1 MFYRVSELALMPD
14 ESTDK
19 LLYKAAKELRVSP
32 SAIESI
38 KIYRKSLDARKGQV
52 LYRYTVDVFCR
63 EGVIVKP
70 SSKCKCVEKE
80 FVYQIPSFSEAK
92 DRPVVV
98 GFGPAGMFAAL
109 VLARAGLRPI
119 VLERGACIEERV
131 KDVSRFF
138 STGRIASSNVQFGEG
153 GAGTFSDGKLNTLLR
168 DKNFRGRF
176 VLEEFVKFGAPEEV
190 LFLSKPH
197 IGTDKLRNVVRN
209 LRNEIL
215 RLGGE
220 IFFET
225 LFLKPILE
233 NNQVIGI
240 CYRDAE
246 GTKEL
251 SCRALFLGIGH
262 SARDTFYALRDS
274 GIPMEKKIFSVGV
287 RIEHLQ
293 ERINRSQYGAAFD
306 RYRLPSADYK
316 LAVPTA
322 TGKNLYTFCMCPG
335 GVVVPAASDEGGVVT
350 NGMSNF
356 ARDGE
361 NANSALLYNILPEE
375 LPKDELSGFRFQEE
389 LERKAYVLGGGGFAA
404 PCQRFGDFLK
414 RKETSGF
421 GSVRPTYAIG
431 VKPADLNQ
439 ILPRDLCN
447 ALGEGIVKMGK
458 LLSGFD
464 DEDAILTAVESRATC
479 PVRIPRGEDFQ
490 SSVLGLYPIGEGAGY
505 AGGIMSSAMD
515 GMKAAEAYFAKKR
528 FSLDFS
534 KKEW

>member
-1 MFYRVSELALMPD
+1 MFYRVSQLALRPD
-14 ESTDK
+14 ENEAK
-19 LLYKAAKELRVSP
+19 LLHKAAKELRVSP
-32 SAIESI
+32 SGIEKI

-52 LYRYTVDVFCR
+52 LYRFSVDVFLR
-63 EGVIVKP
+63 DGIMPKP
-70 SSKCKCVEKE
+70 SENCKAIQKE
-80 FVYQIPSFSEAK
+80 FSYQVPFFSNRR

-98 GFGPAGMFAAL
+98 GFGPAGMFASL

-119 VLERGACIEERV
+119 VLERGRRIEERV

-138 STGRIASSNVQFGEG
+138 ATGELVTSSNIQFGEG
-153 GAGTFSDGKLNTLLR
+153 GAGTFSDGKLNTLLK

-176 VLEEFVKFGAPEEV
+176 VLEEFVKFGAPEEI

-197 IGTDKLRNVVRN
+197 IGTDNLRLVVRN
-209 LRNEIL
+209 LRKEIL

-220 IFFET
+220 IRFDT
-225 LFLKPILE
+225 CFLEPIVE
-233 NNQVIGI
+233 DKRVVGI
-240 CYRDAE
+240 RHQDQE
-246 GTKEL
+246 GIKEL
-251 SCRALFLGIGH
+251 ACRALFLGIGH
-262 SARDTFYALRDS
+262 SARDTFRALRDC

-293 ERINRSQYGAAFD
+293 EKINRAQYGASLQQ
-306 RYRLPSADYK
+306 YSLPSADYK

-335 GVVVPAASDEGGVVT
+335 GVVVPAVSEDGGVVT

-356 ARDGE
+356 ARDGK

-375 LPKDELSGFRFQEE
+375 LPEDTLSGFQFQES
-389 LERKAYVLGGGGFAA
+389 LEQKAYIAGSGGFVA

-414 RKETSGF
+414 GEESRYF
-421 GSVRPTYAIG
+421 GSVQPTYATG
-431 VKPADLNQ
+431 VKPCDLHRV
-439 ILPRDLCN
+439 LPREICD

-458 LLSGFD
+458 LLEGFD
-464 DEDAILTAVESRATC
+464 DEDALLTAVESRATC

-490 SSVLGLYPIGEGAGY
+490 SEIRGLYPIGEGAGY

-515 GMKAAEAYFAKKR
+515 GMKAAEAYF
-528 FSLDFS
+528 S
-534 KKEW
+534 KLEESK